1 MINESSMH
9 YKIIGV
15 ILLMSVIAI
24 ASFLL
29 TYYDLNRIGTF
40 PATSKTAA
48 HISQENPEG
57 KAGNTYDLSELA
69 VCSSISDY
77 VYDSQGRL
85 IHCYDYRRRECNYYD
100 YQREEINFSDW
111 VLGYDTVLTYDE
123 RDRLINEKMF
133 HISQDTDSLAKES
146 IYVYGQ
152 DGCYTETKK
161 YYLWNNEDEVTIYN
175 SHDQIVQEGENI
187 LYSYDSQGRLLD
199 ITNSHESEKVADI
212 QWNQESFQSIETMS
226 IGNGQYV
233 LWIDQYDER
242 WQQISGKWYTGA
254 LDNPGSSSQEAESLC
269 QPYYYADYY
278 QDQLIEE
285 MTNGRTKD
293 VNGYDSSCYCF
304 YDYDEKG
311 RKIWYV
317 WTNPRDD
324 RIHAYQYLYDEQGQ
338 MTRELYYSIRG
349 EWEQTLTDGST
360 IVFHRDEDEYLTD
373 ITRTGADGG
382 LLHCFVFDDKHNLDY
397 QTDENGDIAVY
408 WKLNGKELMAIQ
420 EETSYY
426 VQAGDSLWK
435 IAQQFC
441 KNGNLWPLLYEE
453 NKELIGD
460 NPDLLF
466 EGMELKISS
475 KCQVHN

>member
-1 MINESSMH
+1 
-9 YKIIGV
+9 
-15 ILLMSVIAI
+15 MS
-24 ASFLL
+24 
-29 TYYDLNRIGTF
+29 N
-40 PATSKTAA
+40 SKGAE
-48 HISQENPEG
+48 HISQKNPEG

-69 VCSSISDY
+69 VCRAISDY
-77 VYDSQGRL
+77 VYDSRGRL

-133 HISQDTDSLAKES
+133 HISQDTNSLTKES

-199 ITNSHESEKVADI
+199 ITNSYESKKVADI

-226 IGNGQYV
+226 IGNGQCV

-304 YDYDEKG
+304 YDYDE
-311 RKIWYV
+311 
-317 WTNPRDD
+317 
-324 RIHAYQYLYDEQGQ
+324 
-338 MTRELYYSIRG
+338 
-349 EWEQTLTDGST
+349 
-360 IVFHRDEDEYLTD
+360 
-373 ITRTGADGG
+373 
-382 LLHCFVFDDKHNLDY
+382 
-397 QTDENGDIAVY
+397 NGDIAVY
-408 WKLNGKELMAIQ
+408 WKLNEKELMAIQ

-441 KNGNLWPLLYEE
+441 ENGSLWPLLYEE

-475 KCQVHN
+475 KCQVDN